1 MVLKQSY
8 LGIKVAKAKQ
18 RKKIWELVCNV
29 CIVGF
34 YLFTFCQ
41 SDSGNTQ
48 SQPKKFK
55 FQVILNP
62 IIFTHDILDNT

>member
-1 MVLKQSY
+1 M
-8 LGIKVAKAKQ
+8 
-18 RKKIWELVCNV
+18 CNV

-62 IIFTHDILDNT
+62 IIFTHDILDNTWPFQVDSSRVLDTHWI